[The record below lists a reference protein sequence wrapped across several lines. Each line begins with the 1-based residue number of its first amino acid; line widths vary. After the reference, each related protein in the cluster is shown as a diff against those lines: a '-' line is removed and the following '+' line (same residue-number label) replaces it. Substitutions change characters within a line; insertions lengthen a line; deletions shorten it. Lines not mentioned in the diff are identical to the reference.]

1 MASITRC
8 CARNRLPAPTD
19 ATAFSPTA
27 LPAPHP
33 ASHRIAT
40 VLLPLVRSPAPWKLL
55 ANDARRVLAA
65 AFLAFACLGILGL
78 AAPSARAQGVEL
90 PTISAKRQEGGAV
103 LDFVANLTLSKAVED
118 ALRRGVP
125 VYFVAEATVYK
136 PRWYWRDERVSRVM
150 RSWRLSYQP
159 LTSAWRVSLGAFSQ
173 SYPSLE
179 EALTTVTR
187 IARWRICDTPL
198 DTGERYYVDFQF
210 YLDSSQLPRP
220 MQLDLGAQA
229 EWHLGVE
236 RTLQVE

>member
-1 MASITRC
+1 
-8 CARNRLPAPTD
+8 
-19 ATAFSPTA
+19 
-27 LPAPHP
+27 
-33 ASHRIAT
+33 
-40 VLLPLVRSPAPWKLL
+40 VLLPLVRSPANWNLL
-55 ANDARRVLAA
+55 AKDARRVLAA
-65 AFLAFACLGILGL
+65 AFLALACFGL
-78 AAPSARAQGVEL
+78 LALSTPVANAQGVEL
-90 PTISAKRQEGGAV
+90 PSISAKRQDGGAV
-103 LDFVANLTLSKAVED
+103 LDFAANLTLSKAVED

-125 VYFVAEATVYK
+125 VYFVAQATVYK
-136 PRWYWRDERVSRVM
+136 PRWYWRDDRVARVS

-187 IARWRICDTPL
+187 IAHWRIVDTPL
-198 DTGERYYVDFQF
+198 DPGEKYYCEFTF

>member
-1 MASITRC
+1 M
-8 CARNRLPAPTD
+8 
-19 ATAFSPTA
+19 
-27 LPAPHP
+27 
-33 ASHRIAT
+33 
-40 VLLPLVRSPAPWKLL
+40 
-55 ANDARRVLAA
+55 
-65 AFLAFACLGILGL
+65 
-78 AAPSARAQGVEL
+78 
-90 PTISAKRQEGGAV
+90 

-125 VYFVAEATVYK
+125 VYFVAQASVYK
-136 PRWYWRDERVSRVM
+136 PRWYWRDERLARVS

-187 IARWRICDTPL
+187 IAHWRVADAGLEP
-198 DTGERYYVDFQF
+198 GEKYYVDFRF
-210 YLDSSQLPRP
+210 FLDASQLPRP
-220 MQLDLGAQA
+220 MQLDLGAQS